1 MMMSKKKTKR
11 EQQEEELI
19 KLLEMAYADAVRNKD
34 YELCDKLREE
44 LRKVILGDMAKPWFS
59 VSEDL
64 FDK

>member
-1 MMMSKKKTKR
+1 MSKKKSKR

>member
-1 MMMSKKKTKR
+1 MSKKKTKR

-34 YELCDKLREE
+34 YERCDKLREE

>member
-1 MMMSKKKTKR
+1 MMMSKKKSKR

-19 KLLEMAYADAVRNKD
+19 KLLEMAYADAVRDKD

>member
-1 MMMSKKKTKR
+1 MSKKKSKR
-11 EQQEEELI
+11 EEQEEELI

-44 LRKVILGDMAKPWFS
+44 LRKVIIGDAKPWFS
-59 VSEDL
+59 VKEDL

>member
-1 MMMSKKKTKR
+1 MMSKKKSKR

>member
-1 MMMSKKKTKR
+1 MSKKKTKR

-64 FDK
+64 FNK

>member
-1 MMMSKKKTKR
+1 MTKKKQGR
-11 EQQEEELI
+11 NLQEEELI
-19 KLLEMAYADAVRNKD
+19 KLLEMAYADAVKAQD

-64 FDK
+64 FNK

>member
-1 MMMSKKKTKR
+1 MMSKKKTKR

-19 KLLEMAYADAVRNKD
+19 KLLEMAYADAVRAKD

-59 VSEDL
+59 VKEDL

>member
-1 MMMSKKKTKR
+1 MSKKKTKR

-19 KLLEMAYADAVRNKD
+19 KLLEMAYADAVRAKD

-44 LRKVILGDMAKPWFS
+44 LRKVILGDAAKPWFS

>member
-1 MMMSKKKTKR
+1 MMMSKKKSKR
-11 EQQEEELI
+11 EVKEEELI

-59 VSEDL
+59 VTEDL
-64 FDK
+64 FNK

>member
-1 MMMSKKKTKR
+1 MMSKKKSKR

-19 KLLEMAYADAVRNKD
+19 KLLEMAYADAVRDKD

>member
-1 MMMSKKKTKR
+1 MSKKKSKR
-11 EQQEEELI
+11 EVKEEELI

-59 VSEDL
+59 VTEDL
-64 FDK
+64 FNK

>member
-1 MMMSKKKTKR
+1 MSKKKTKR